1 MLSSNNVKAAIV
13 SLSVLMLGACAS
25 TKSIPLTVQSDPLG
39 AQVMLKLKGED
50 NQQTD
55 WIYLGNTPL
64 TTQRK
69 VSTRY
74 LNDDHSFVL
83 QVMKDGY
90 SDQSKEWSGQQ
101 LEDASDGENR
111 IFWNPR
117 LVETNQ

>member
-1 MLSSNNVKAAIV
+1 MLYSNNVKAAV
-13 SLSVLMLGACAS
+13 ASLSVLMLGACAS

-74 LNDDHSFVL
+74 LNADHSFVL